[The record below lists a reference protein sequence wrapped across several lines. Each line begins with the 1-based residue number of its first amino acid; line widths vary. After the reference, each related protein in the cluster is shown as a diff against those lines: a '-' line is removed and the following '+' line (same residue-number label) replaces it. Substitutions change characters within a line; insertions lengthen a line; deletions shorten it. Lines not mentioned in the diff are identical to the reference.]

1 DWRAAREGGVWRS
14 ATWLRREGRR
24 SRLQRSAPR
33 QRQSQSLPAAG
44 GGRAGAHRRRA
55 GSAASAR
62 RMDVPGPGSR
72 RAAAATALLRSARV
86 PRGGWFL
93 PTALLCAYGFFANLR
108 PSEPFLTPYLLG
120 PDKNLTEREVFN
132 EIYPVWTYSYLVLLF
147 PVFLATDYLRY
158 KPVVLLQGLSL
169 IVTWFMLLY
178 AQGLLAIQ
186 FLEFFYGI
194 ATATEI
200 AYYSYIYSVVDLN
213 MYQKVTSYCRSA
225 TLVGFTVGSVLGQI
239 LVSVAGWSLF
249 SLNVISLTCV
259 SVAFAVAWFLPMPQK
274 SLFFHHVPS
283 TCQRMNGI
291 KAQNGGIVT
300 NTSASN
306 HLPGWEDIESKI
318 PLNMEELEPQPDR
331 LLVLKVLWNDF
342 LMCYSSRP
350 LLCWSVWWA
359 LSTCGYFQVV
369 NYTQGLWEQV
379 MPSRSAAIYN
389 GGVEAASTLLGA
401 VAVFAVGYMKI
412 SWSTWGEMMLSLF
425 SLLIAASVY
434 VMDTVHNIWVCYT
447 SYVIFRII
455 YMLLITIATFQIA
468 ANLSMERYALV
479 FGVNT
484 FIALA
489 LQTLLTLIV
498 VDSSGLGLDI
508 TTQFLIYAGY
518 FALIA
523 VVFLANGTV
532 SIMKKYRKQEDA
544 ELSSQVTTS

>member
-1 DWRAAREGGVWRS
+1 
-14 ATWLRREGRR
+14 
-24 SRLQRSAPR
+24 
-33 QRQSQSLPAAG
+33 
-44 GGRAGAHRRRA
+44 
-55 GSAASAR
+55 
-62 RMDVPGPGSR
+62 MDVPGPVSR
-72 RAAAATALLRSARV
+72 RAAAAAATMLLRTARV
-86 PRGGWFL
+86 PREGWLL
-93 PTALLCAYGFFANLR
+93 PTALLCAYGFFASLR

-158 KPVVLLQGLSL
+158 KPVILLQGLSL

-200 AYYSYIYSVVDLN
+200 AYYSYIYSVVDLSR
-213 MYQKVTSYCRSA
+213 YQKVTSYSRTA

-274 SLFFHHVPS
+274 SLFFHHVHS
-283 TCQRMNGI
+283 TCKGVNGI
-291 KAQNGGIVT
+291 KIQNGGI
-300 NTSASN
+300 
-306 HLPGWEDIESKI
+306 
-318 PLNMEELEPQPDR
+318 EPEPDR

-359 LSTCGYFQVV
+359 LSTCGYFQVI

-379 MPSRSAAIYN
+379 MPSRHAAIYN
-389 GGVEAASTLLGA
+389 GGVEAVSTLLGA
-401 VAVFAVGYMKI
+401 VAVFAVGYIKI
-412 SWSTWGEMMLSLF
+412 SWSTWGEMTLSLC
-425 SLLIAASVY
+425 SLLIAAAVY
-434 VMDTVHNIWVCYT
+434 IMDTVGNIWVCYA
-447 SYVIFRII
+447 SYVVFRII

-498 VDSSGLGLDI
+498 VDASGLGLEI

-523 VVFLANGTV
+523 VVFLANGIVT
-532 SIMKKYRKQEDA
+532 IMKKYTKQEDP
-544 ELSSQVTTS
+544 ESSSQVTTS

>member
-1 DWRAAREGGVWRS
+1 
-14 ATWLRREGRR
+14 
-24 SRLQRSAPR
+24 
-33 QRQSQSLPAAG
+33 
-44 GGRAGAHRRRA
+44 
-55 GSAASAR
+55 
-62 RMDVPGPGSR
+62 MDVPGPVSR
-72 RAAAATALLRSARV
+72 RAAAATALLRTARV
-86 PRGGWFL
+86 PRECWFL
-93 PTALLCAYGFFANLR
+93 PTALLCAYGFFASLR

-158 KPVVLLQGLSL
+158 KPVILLQGLSL

-200 AYYSYIYSVVDLN
+200 AYYSYIYSVVDLT

-274 SLFFHHVPS
+274 SLFFHHIPS
-283 TCQRMNGI
+283 TCQRTNGI
-291 KAQNGGIVT
+291 KAQNGGFVT
-300 NTSASN
+300 NTTAAN
-306 HLPGWEDIESKI
+306 HLPGWEDPESKM
-318 PLNMEELEPQPDR
+318 PLNTEEPEPTPER
-331 LLVLKVLWNDF
+331 LLVLKVLWDDF

-369 NYTQGLWEQV
+369 NYAQGLWETV
-379 MPSRSAAIYN
+379 MPSRDAAIYN
-389 GGVEAASTLLGA
+389 GGVEAVSTLLGA
-401 VAVFAVGYMKI
+401 VAVFVVGYIKI

-425 SLLIAASVY
+425 SLLIAAAVY
-434 VMDTVHNIWVCYT
+434 IMDTVQNIWVCYT
-447 SYVIFRII
+447 SYVVFRII

-484 FIALA
+484 FIALV

-498 VDSSGLGLDI
+498 VDASGLGLEI

-523 VVFLANGTV
+523 VVFLASGSV
-532 SIMKKYRKQEDA
+532 SIMKKCRKQEDA
-544 ELSSQVTTS
+544 ESSSRVTTL

>member
-1 DWRAAREGGVWRS
+1 
-14 ATWLRREGRR
+14 
-24 SRLQRSAPR
+24 
-33 QRQSQSLPAAG
+33 
-44 GGRAGAHRRRA
+44 
-55 GSAASAR
+55 
-62 RMDVPGPGSR
+62 MDVPGPGSR

-86 PRGGWFL
+86 PRGGWVL
-93 PTALLCAYGFFANLR
+93 PTALLCACGFFASLR

-283 TCQRMNGI
+283 TCQRTNGI
-291 KAQNGGIVT
+291 KAQNGSIVT

-318 PLNMEELEPQPDR
+318 PLNMEEPEPQPDR
-331 LLVLKVLWNDF
+331 LLALKVLWNDF

-379 MPSRSAAIYN
+379 MPSLSAAIYN
-389 GGVEAASTLLGA
+389 GGVEAVSTLLGA
-401 VAVFAVGYMKI
+401 VAVFAVGYIKI

-508 TTQFLIYAGY
+508 TTQAKLLRFLIQYVPP
-518 FALIA
+518 FLI
-523 VVFLANGTV
+523 LR
-532 SIMKKYRKQEDA
+532 MEHC
-544 ELSSQVTTS
+544 L

>member
-1 DWRAAREGGVWRS
+1 
-14 ATWLRREGRR
+14 
-24 SRLQRSAPR
+24 
-33 QRQSQSLPAAG
+33 
-44 GGRAGAHRRRA
+44 
-55 GSAASAR
+55 
-62 RMDVPGPGSR
+62 MDVPARVSR
-72 RAAAATALLRSARV
+72 RAAAAAATMLLRTARV
-86 PRGGWFL
+86 PRECWFL

-120 PDKNLTEREVFN
+120 PDKNLTQREVFN

-158 KPVVLLQGLSL
+158 KPVILLQGFSL

-178 AQGLLAIQ
+178 AQGLLAVQ

-194 ATATEI
+194 ATAAEI
-200 AYYSYIYSVVDLN
+200 AYYSYIYSVVDLG

-239 LVSVAGWSLF
+239 LVSVAGWLLF

-274 SLFFHHVPS
+274 SLFFHHIPASCHRV
-283 TCQRMNGI
+283 NGI
-291 KAQNGGIVT
+291 K
-300 NTSASN
+300 
-306 HLPGWEDIESKI
+306 
-318 PLNMEELEPQPDR
+318 EPKADR
-331 LLVLKVLWNDF
+331 LRVLKVLWTDF
-342 LMCYSSRP
+342 LICYSSRP

-369 NYTQGLWEQV
+369 NYAQGLWEEV
-379 MPSRSAAIYN
+379 MPSQSAVIYN
-389 GGVEAASTLLGA
+389 GGVEAVSTLLGA
-401 VAVFAVGYMKI
+401 SAVFAVGYIKI
-412 SWSTWGEMMLSLF
+412 SWSTWGEIMLFLC
-425 SLLIAASVY
+425 SLLIAAAVY
-434 VMDTVHNIWVCYT
+434 TMDTVRNIWVCYA

-455 YMLLITIATFQIA
+455 YMVLITIATFQIA

-498 VDSSGLGLDI
+498 VDAKGLGLGI
-508 TTQFLIYAGY
+508 TTQFLIYATY
-518 FALIA
+518 FAAIS
-523 VVFLANGTV
+523 VFFLASGAFSV
-532 SIMKKYRKQEDA
+532 IRKCRKQE
-544 ELSSQVTTS
+544 EPSSSPPQAATP

>member
-1 DWRAAREGGVWRS
+1 
-14 ATWLRREGRR
+14 
-24 SRLQRSAPR
+24 
-33 QRQSQSLPAAG
+33 
-44 GGRAGAHRRRA
+44 
-55 GSAASAR
+55 
-62 RMDVPGPGSR
+62 MDVPGPVSR
-72 RAAAATALLRSARV
+72 RAAAAAATMLLRTARV
-86 PRGGWFL
+86 PRECWFL
-93 PTALLCAYGFFANLR
+93 PTALLCAYGFFASLR

-200 AYYSYIYSVVDLN
+200 AYYSYIYSVVDLS

-274 SLFFHHVPS
+274 SLFFHHIPS
-283 TCQRMNGI
+283 TCQGMNGI
-291 KAQNGGIVT
+291 KVQNGGIVT
-300 NTSASN
+300 ETSASN

-318 PLNMEELEPQPDR
+318 PLNMEEPSLEEPEPKPDR

-369 NYTQGLWEQV
+369 NYTQGLWEKV
-379 MPSRSAAIYN
+379 MSSRHAAIYN
-389 GGVEAASTLLGA
+389 GGVEAVSTLLGA
-401 VAVFAVGYMKI
+401 VAVFAVGYIKI
-412 SWSTWGEMMLSLF
+412 SWSTWGEMTLFLF
-425 SLLIAASVY
+425 SLLIAAAVY
-434 VMDTVHNIWVCYT
+434 IMDTVGNIWVCYA
-447 SYVIFRII
+447 SYVVFRII

-498 VDSSGLGLDI
+498 VDASVLGLEI

-518 FALIA
+518 FAFIA
-523 VVFLANGTV
+523 VVFLANGIV
-532 SIMKKYRKQEDA
+532 SIMKKYRKHEDP
-544 ELSSQVTTS
+544 ESSSHATTS

>member
-1 DWRAAREGGVWRS
+1 
-14 ATWLRREGRR
+14 
-24 SRLQRSAPR
+24 
-33 QRQSQSLPAAG
+33 
-44 GGRAGAHRRRA
+44 
-55 GSAASAR
+55 
-62 RMDVPGPGSR
+62 MDVPARVSR
-72 RAAAATALLRSARV
+72 RAAAAAARMLLRTARV
-86 PRGGWFL
+86 PRECWFL

-120 PDKNLTEREVFN
+120 PDKNLTERQVYN
-132 EIYPVWTYSYLVLLF
+132 EIYPVWTYSYLLLLF

-158 KPVVLLQGLSL
+158 KPVILLQGLSL

-200 AYYSYIYSVVDLN
+200 AYYSYIYTVVDLG

-239 LVSVAGWSLF
+239 LVSVVGWSLF

-274 SLFFHHVPS
+274 SLFFHHIPS
-283 TCQRMNGI
+283 SCHGVNGL
-291 KAQNGGIVT
+291 K
-300 NTSASN
+300 
-306 HLPGWEDIESKI
+306 
-318 PLNMEELEPQPDR
+318 EEPKPDR
-331 LLVLKVLWNDF
+331 LRVFRVLWNDF

-369 NYTQGLWEQV
+369 NYAQGLWEKV
-379 MPSRSAAIYN
+379 MPSQNADIYN
-389 GGVEAASTLLGA
+389 GGVEAVSTLLGA
-401 VAVFAVGYMKI
+401 SAVFAVGYIKL
-412 SWSTWGEMMLSLF
+412 SWSTWGEMTLF
-425 SLLIAASVY
+425 LCSLLIAAAVY
-434 VMDTVHNIWVCYT
+434 VMDTVQSIWVCYA
-447 SYVIFRII
+447 SYVVFRII
-455 YMLLITIATFQIA
+455 YMVLITIATFQIA

-498 VDSSGLGLDI
+498 VDARGLGLCI
-508 TTQFLIYAGY
+508 TTQFLIYASY
-518 FALIA
+518 FAAIS
-523 VVFLANGTV
+523 VVFLANGIV
-532 SIMKKYRKQEDA
+532 SIIKKCRKQEDP
-544 ELSSQVTTS
+544 SSSPQASTS

>member
-1 DWRAAREGGVWRS
+1 MILQEENYCSKYERMILDTQPNHWV
-14 ATWLRREGRR
+14 ATE
-24 SRLQRSAPR
+24 AE
-33 QRQSQSLPAAG
+33 
-44 GGRAGAHRRRA
+44 
-55 GSAASAR
+55 
-62 RMDVPGPGSR
+62 VI
-72 RAAAATALLRSARV
+72 LL
-86 PRGGWFL
+86 
-93 PTALLCAYGFFANLR
+93 
-108 PSEPFLTPYLLG
+108 
-120 PDKNLTEREVFN
+120 VFN

-200 AYYSYIYSVVDLN
+200 AYYSYIYSVVDLSR
-213 MYQKVTSYCRSA
+213 YQKVTSYSRTA

-239 LVSVAGWSLF
+239 LISVAGWSLF

-274 SLFFHHVPS
+274 SLFFHHVHS
-283 TCQRMNGI
+283 TCQGVNGI
-291 KAQNGGIVT
+291 KIQNGGIVT
-300 NTSASN
+300 DTSASN
-306 HLPGWEDIESKI
+306 HLPGWEDVESKI
-318 PLNMEELEPQPDR
+318 PLNVEEPPMEESEPQPDR

-359 LSTCGYFQVV
+359 LSTCGYFQVI

-379 MPSRSAAIYN
+379 MPSRHAAIYN
-389 GGVEAASTLLGA
+389 GGVEAVSTLLGA
-401 VAVFAVGYMKI
+401 VAVFAVGYIKI
-412 SWSTWGEMMLSLF
+412 SWSTWGEMTLSLC
-425 SLLIAASVY
+425 SLLIAAAVY
-434 VMDTVHNIWVCYT
+434 IMDTVGNIWVCYA
-447 SYVIFRII
+447 SYVVFRII

-498 VDSSGLGLDI
+498 VDASGLGLEI

-523 VVFLANGTV
+523 VVFLANGIVT
-532 SIMKKYRKQEDA
+532 IMKKYTKQEDR
-544 ELSSQVTTS
+544 ESSSQVTTS